1 MLSINYLSNFLGE
14 KQTNIDNFYYNKINK
29 FETNKNIDFVEYVN
43 VVKKNNYNLNLM
55 ESFEVLFNK
64 SIIDFYYDNKIY
76 KNKCVIFTFI
86 NSILSIIDET
96 FNLYDLTDKE
106 NIIKEFIKLIDNDL
120 FQKDLYTKFN
130 YTKNKRFNKAD
141 IQSALKNAL
150 HFKYCDNFHLLKE
163 YIADYLGIN
172 IYIIKLSN
180 NLIDFSNCEYYLKKY
195 NNNFNKYVPNF
206 IIINDNEIYKP
217 ILKYNASCLIYSEN
231 KDIIDN
237 LWNYLNINEIYN
249 NNKEILEKEV
259 LLKEQSSKEES
270 LEKQSSKEESLEEQP
285 SKESNKKLKY
295 SFEIL
300 SNLKIDIIKKICTE
314 NNISLQKKSEKTN
327 KMINKL
333 KNELINDLLII

>member
-1 MLSINYLSNFLGE
+1 MLSINYLSNYLGE
-14 KQTNIDNFYYNKINK
+14 KQTNIDNFYYSKINK
-29 FETNKNIDFVEYVN
+29 FETNKNIDFVECVN
-43 VVKKNNYNLNLM
+43 VVKKNNFNLNLM

-86 NSILSIIDET
+86 NSVLSIIDET
-96 FNLYDLTDKE
+96 FNLYDLIDKE

-163 YIADYLGIN
+163 YISDYLGIN
-172 IYIIKLSN
+172 IYIIKLNN

-217 ILKYNASCLIYSEN
+217 ILKNNASCLMYSEN

-237 LWNYLNINEIYN
+237 LWNYLNITEIYN
-249 NNKEILEKEV
+249 NIEKEILSKVILEKEE
-259 LLKEQSSKEES
+259 LSNKESEKEES
-270 LEKQSSKEESLEEQP
+270 LPKEE
-285 SKESNKKLKY
+285 KKNLKY